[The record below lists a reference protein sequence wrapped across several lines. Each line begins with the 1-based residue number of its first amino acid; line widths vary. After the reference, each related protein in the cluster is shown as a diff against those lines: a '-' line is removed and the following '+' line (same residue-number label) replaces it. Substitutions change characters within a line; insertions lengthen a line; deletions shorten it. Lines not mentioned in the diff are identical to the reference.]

1 MTLRK
6 HSPQV
11 KKNEIKLS
19 IRTVITSYNK
29 MKSIWFIC
37 MMICLQTSVFHIL
50 AKQRLSSK
58 QHFFFKYEGKITI
71 SYATSLQMKCIHGQ
85 QKRHSRNIF
94 LEHGNSRKIV
104 FKFKSKYRITLNLKL
119 YAKRKQRKA

>member
-1 MTLRK
+1 
-6 HSPQV
+6 
-11 KKNEIKLS
+11 
-19 IRTVITSYNK
+19 

-37 MMICLQTSVFHIL
+37 MIICLQTSVFHIL

-58 QHFFFKYEGKITI
+58 QHFFFKYEGKIII

-94 LEHGNSRKIV
+94 LEHSNMSKKCIQIQIKIQKNTEFEIMYV
-104 FKFKSKYRITLNLKL
+104 QSENNEKHEHDSQYLLFAFS
-119 YAKRKQRKA
+119 